1 MGLARDDV
9 ERLVHNSKRKQLLE
23 RILHNYRLLSLEG
36 YQLRFDCS
44 KREVSL
50 NQVIENLDRVLEAF
64 LKIPMKQNERRLF
77 YSLLSLLS
85 LDDVRLTII
94 IRDQYI
100 KRVLKIANA
109 LIRVEKKIYETA
121 QILEDYDLMNRL
133 ILALSTNYLPRYAGS
148 VPFDELVE
156 RAGCVV
162 SALNFLIYRE
172 KYLDILDKVYDSST
186 SVLWSNDGIRDEELK
201 EILIKIVRASKQKK
215 DKLKKYLSTNA
226 DPAVL
231 ILETFTNGC
240 GVVSDLI
247 TSSLE
252 EKETSRIYRE
262 FIQPYEYV
270 LRRKVTLI
278 EAILKEESSLQFLN
292 IPGTELEELKTLFKL
307 VNSELSTVSLYPWE
321 FPYVL
326 KKVDHAR
333 NKICENL
340 RRSVKSRGNDV
351 FNLCAGLKY
360 VTDLCGNSL
369 DITIVLKRLRS

>member
-23 RILHNYRLLSLEG
+23 RILHNYQLLSLEG

-85 LDDVRLTII
+85 LDDVRLTVI

-109 LIRVEKKIYETA
+109 LIGVERKIYKTA
-121 QILEDYDLMNRL
+121 QILEDHDLVDRL
-133 ILALSTNYLPRYAGS
+133 ILTLSTNYLPRYAGTVS
-148 VPFDELVE
+148 FDELLK
-156 RAGCVV
+156 RAECVV
-162 SALNFLIYRE
+162 SALNFLIYHE
-172 KYLDILDKVYDSST
+172 KYLDILDKVYESST
-186 SVLWSNDGIRDEELK
+186 SVLWSNEGIRDEELK
-201 EILIKIVRASKQKK
+201 EILIKIVRASKQKR
-215 DKLKKYLSTNA
+215 DKLKKHLSTNA

-231 ILETFTNGC
+231 VLETFVNGC
-240 GVVSDLI
+240 EIASDFI
-247 TSSLE
+247 TSNLE

-262 FIQPYEYV
+262 FIQPYEDA
-270 LRRKVTLI
+270 LRRNVTLI
-278 EAILKEESSLQFLN
+278 EKILKNKSSLRFMNL
-292 IPGTELEELKTLFKL
+292 PSTELEELKTLVKL

-351 FNLCAGLKY
+351 SSLCTGLMC
-360 VTDLCGNSL
+360 VVNLCGNSL
-369 DITIVLKRLRS
+369 DITIVLKSLRR